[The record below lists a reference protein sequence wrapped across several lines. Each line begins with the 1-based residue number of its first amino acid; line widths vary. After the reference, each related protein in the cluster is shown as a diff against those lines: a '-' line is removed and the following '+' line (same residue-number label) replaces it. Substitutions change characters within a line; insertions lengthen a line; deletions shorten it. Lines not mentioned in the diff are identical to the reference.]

1 MWMKIVAGV
10 AAALAVVTVGVYVA
24 MPASTGT
31 CGQKCNGSL
40 SPLVEETSTEL
51 TTDVGCCG
59 ACCSKK
65 ATVDVDALAACAGGL
80 SAVSVPSTASAATT
94 KIHCCA
100 E

>member
-31 CGQKCNGSL
+31 CGQKCNGTSA
-40 SPLVEETSTEL
+40 PQMEDASTECMA
-51 TTDVGCCG
+51 DVGCC
-59 ACCSKK
+59 ARCSAGKP
-65 ATVDVDALAACAGGL
+65 VDADAMIACAGGL
-80 SAVSVPSTASAATT
+80 SAVSVPSNGST
-94 KIHCCA
+94 KISCCA